1 MSKSKV
7 TPYRT
12 SSALTK
18 ATTKAKRNNNKTG
31 EGFLIWEMSNKNCI
45 MIIVLLLTF
54 VVTDVEMIM
63 DLFAS
68 FPFNVDCKEVYA
80 KANCAEIN
88 FKVCEILSIGK
99 NGLLEL
105 RIFAQLTSSDKGLA
119 LETSGCQSIFSV
131 TIFFVN
137 PVYVSKLLWSYCLA
151 YKSPHFL

>member
-31 EGFLIWEMSNKNCI
+31 EGSLIWEMSNKTCI
-45 MIIVLLLTF
+45 MIIVLLLTIL
-54 VVTDVEMIM
+54 VTVVEMIM

-88 FKVCEILSIGK
+88 FLSVNELSMRYVKSIALGKMVCW
-99 NGLLEL
+99 N
-105 RIFAQLTSSDKGLA
+105 
-119 LETSGCQSIFSV
+119 
-131 TIFFVN
+131 
-137 PVYVSKLLWSYCLA
+137 
-151 YKSPHFL
+151 

>member
-1 MSKSKV
+1 
-7 TPYRT
+7 
-12 SSALTK
+12 
-18 ATTKAKRNNNKTG
+18 
-31 EGFLIWEMSNKNCI
+31 
-45 MIIVLLLTF
+45 MIIVLLLSF

-68 FPFNVDCKEVYA
+68 FPFKVDCKEVYA

-88 FKVCEILSIGK
+88 FKVCEILSIGI

-137 PVYVSKLLWSYCLA
+137 PVYVSKLL
-151 YKSPHFL
+151 